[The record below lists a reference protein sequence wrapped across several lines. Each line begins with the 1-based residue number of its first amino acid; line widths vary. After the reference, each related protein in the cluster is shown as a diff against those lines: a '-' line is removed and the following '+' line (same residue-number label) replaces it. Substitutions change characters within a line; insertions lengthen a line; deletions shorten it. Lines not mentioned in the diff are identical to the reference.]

1 MAQADKFW
9 DRMADKYAAQPVAD
23 EVSYRRKLE
32 VTQSYFTPE
41 SEVLEF
47 GCGTGSTAIVHA
59 PHVRHITAIDVSKH
73 MIEIARVKADAE
85 GVTNVSFQ
93 QADITDTSL
102 PTAHYDVVLGLSI
115 LHLLKDPDAVIARVY
130 EVLKPGGLFVSS
142 TACLGANMK
151 FIKYLAPL
159 GQAVGLLPTLNVMTP
174 DELTGKVTMAG
185 FEIVHRWE
193 PGKGKAVF
201 LIGRKPA

>member
-59 PHVRHITAIDVSKH
+59 PHVRHITAIDVSKR